1 MTLRKLLLPALA
13 VLLLSSAAMRR
24 AAQGQ
29 TTSTGL
35 SGSWIGVATLPPP
48 LANGLGGT
56 LPIMLSFNSN
66 GTVTLVTPNKNN
78 GSGSDSVAVGTWVST
93 ADGQFAVTT
102 NSFDYDNNGNYRRS
116 NKLRIALSVSGSQM
130 SGNAEFVVSDPTSAA
145 QDSVPGITFTAT
157 PIAVETIG
165 SM

>member
-13 VLLLSSAAMRR
+13 LLLLSSVAMRH

-29 TTSTGL
+29 TSSTGL
-35 SGSWIGVATLPPP
+35 SGSWIGVATLPPGLDNGAGGNT
-48 LANGLGGT
+48 LA
-56 LPIMLSFNSN
+56 IMLSFNSN
-66 GTVTLVTPNKNN
+66 GTVTMVTPQN
-78 GSGSDSVAVGTWVST
+78 GNGSDSVAIGTWVST
-93 ADGQFAVTT
+93 ENGQFTATT
-102 NSFDYDNNGNYRRS
+102 NFFDYDNNGNYRRN

-145 QDSVPGITFTAT
+145 QGSVPGITFTAT

>member
-13 VLLLSSAAMRR
+13 VLLLSSAAMHR

-29 TTSTGL
+29 TNSTGL
-35 SGSWIGVATLPPP
+35 SGSWIGVATLPPG
-48 LANGLGGT
+48 LDNGGPNT

-66 GTVTLVTPNKNN
+66 GTVTLVTPGNGHSVAFGNWSSA
-78 GSGSDSVAVGTWVST
+78 GSG
-93 ADGQFAVTT
+93 QFTVTT
-102 NSFDYDNNGNYRRS
+102 NQFGYDDNGNYAGNTKARVS
-116 NKLRIALSVSGSQM
+116 LNVSGNQM
-130 SGNAEFVVSDPTSAA
+130 SGTVELVATDPTGAVQGSI
-145 QDSVPGITFTAT
+145 PGITFTAT